1 MNNAAR
7 GIRYVA
13 HLDEERARARAYYQ
27 AHRDE
32 QRARKACR
40 VSQQALC
47 PPASAV
53 RGVRRRTRR
62 LPSQPRPLRDLPS
75 PAHRP
80 VTPPTKPRKDPTN
93 EKRTTPEINR

>member
-32 QRARKACR
+32 QRARKGAAYRSKRDALPPRRCVECGAALVGCHRNR
-40 VSQQALC
+40 VRCETC
-47 PPASAV
+47 P
-53 RGVRRRTRR
+53 RRHTD
-62 LPSQPRPLRDLPS
+62 Q
-75 PAHRP
+75 
-80 VTPPTKPRKDPTN
+80 
-93 EKRTTPEINR
+93 